1 MRNLVII
8 GSGPA
13 GYAACKRALEYGNS
27 VAVVEEGEIG
37 GVCINKGCIPAK
49 ALIEKARAREVLEM
63 KKEFRN
69 LEQIEAYK
77 VNAVR
82 RMRLGVE
89 QILKGAELIRGRAE
103 IKQGKVVVGKEVI
116 EAKNILIATGSK
128 PIQLENTITSDEALF
143 LYRKGIDSLVIIGGG
158 AIGCEFAYLY
168 TCFGTKVT
176 LVEALPAILPN
187 FDLEVSKT
195 LERNFRRMGIKI
207 IKGKKVISV
216 RRKEKEKEVLLEDG
230 NKVEGEEV
238 LCAMGRKANLSIA
251 KDLGIKIKRGIIETD
266 EHMQTSLKNAYAA
279 GDCTSSAQLAHLAME
294 QARVAVGN
302 MNGVPRKMDY
312 SLIPQVVYGEPEAA
326 QVGRR
331 TEKQKL
337 VQLIGNGRAVT
348 TGKND
353 GLIKLYLEEGKIGG
367 ASIVSPFAS
376 ELIHLFSLAI
386 KKNSTLEEL
395 KSIVYGHPTISEA
408 IAELD

>member
-1 MRNLVII
+1 MRDLIII
-8 GSGPA
+8 GAGPA
-13 GYAACKRALEYGNS
+13 GYAACKRALGYGNS
-27 VAVVEEGEIG
+27 VVVVEEGEIG

-49 ALIEKARAREVLEM
+49 ALIEKARAIEVLGVSQVDW
-63 KKEFRN
+63 
-69 LEQIEAYK
+69 EQIETYK
-77 VNAVR
+77 ANAVR

-89 QILKGAELIRGRAE
+89 QILRRAELIRGKAE
-103 IKQGKVVVGKEVI
+103 IKEGKVVVGKEVI
-116 EAKNILIATGSK
+116 DAKNILVATGSK
-128 PIQLENTITSDEALF
+128 PIQLENTITSDEALSI
-143 LYRKGIDSLVIIGGG
+143 YRKGIDSLVIIGGG

-168 TCFGTKVT
+168 ACFGTKVT
-176 LVEALPAILPN
+176 IVEALPAILSN
-187 FDLEVSKT
+187 FAPDISRT

-216 RRKEKEKEVLLEDG
+216 RKKGKRKEVLLEDG
-230 NKVEGEEV
+230 GKVEGEEV

-251 KDLGIKIKRGIIETD
+251 KDLGINIKGGIIETD
-266 EHMQTSLKNAYAA
+266 EHMRTSLKNVYAA
-279 GDCTSSAQLAHLAME
+279 GDCASSAQLAHLAME
-294 QARVAVGN
+294 QARVAIDN
-302 MNGVPRKMDY
+302 MNGVPRKIDY
-312 SLIPQVVYGEPEAA
+312 SLIPQIVYGEPEAA
-326 QVGRR
+326 KVGKR

-337 VQLIGNGRAVT
+337 AQLIGNGRAVT

-353 GLIKLYLEEGKIGG
+353 GFINLYLEKGRVRG

-395 KSIVYGHPTISEA
+395 KSIVYGHPTISEV